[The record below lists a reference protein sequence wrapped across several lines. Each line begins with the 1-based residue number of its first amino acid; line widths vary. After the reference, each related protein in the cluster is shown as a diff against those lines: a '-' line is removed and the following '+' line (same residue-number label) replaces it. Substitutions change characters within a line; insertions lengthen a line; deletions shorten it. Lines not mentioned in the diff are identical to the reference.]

1 MNKMKE
7 TKKFGG
13 PINSIE
19 VVIDEKKIQSQ
30 FNQIRRLE
38 GSRTKVE
45 YALEFGDP
53 FHSIKGLIED
63 KKIEF
68 RWGTE

>member
-1 MNKMKE
+1 
-7 TKKFGG
+7 
-13 PINSIE
+13 
-19 VVIDEKKIQSQ
+19 
-30 FNQIRRLE
+30 
-38 GSRTKVE
+38 VE

>member
-19 VVIDEKKIQSQ
+19 VVIDEKK
-30 FNQIRRLE
+30 NLE
-38 GSRTKVE
+38 LV
-45 YALEFGDP
+45 
-53 FHSIKGLIED
+53 
-63 KKIEF
+63 
-68 RWGTE
+68 

>member
-7 TKKFGG
+7 TKKFGR

-19 VVIDEKKIQSQ
+19 VVIDEKKIQNQ
-30 FNQIRRLE
+30 FNQIRRLG
-38 GSRTKVE
+38 GSRTKLE

-63 KKIEF
+63 KKNRIQM
-68 RWGTE
+68 GN

>member
-19 VVIDEKKIQSQ
+19 VVIDEKKFRVSLIK
-30 FNQIRRLE
+30 LE
-38 GSRTKVE
+38 D
-45 YALEFGDP
+45 LEDQEP
-53 FHSIKGLIED
+53 KWNMH
-63 KKIEF
+63 
-68 RWGTE
+68 